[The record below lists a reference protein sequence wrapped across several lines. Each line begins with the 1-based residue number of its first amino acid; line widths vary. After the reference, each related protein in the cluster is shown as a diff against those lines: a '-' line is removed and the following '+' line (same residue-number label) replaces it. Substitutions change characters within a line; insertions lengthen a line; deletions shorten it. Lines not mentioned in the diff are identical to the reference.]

1 MAVVSKLQD
10 ENRRLRDELIR
21 NKNLK
26 NKSDLSSPTETV
38 SITREELQCI
48 KNLTEENIKL
58 KRILKSKDKELTQK
72 TFNME
77 AVIKH
82 NLLICF
88 MIENF

>member
-1 MAVVSKLQD
+1 
-10 ENRRLRDELIR
+10 LI
-21 NKNLK
+21 
-26 NKSDLSSPTETV
+26 KSISLG
-38 SITREELQCI
+38 ITREELQCI

-82 NLLICF
+82 NRLICF